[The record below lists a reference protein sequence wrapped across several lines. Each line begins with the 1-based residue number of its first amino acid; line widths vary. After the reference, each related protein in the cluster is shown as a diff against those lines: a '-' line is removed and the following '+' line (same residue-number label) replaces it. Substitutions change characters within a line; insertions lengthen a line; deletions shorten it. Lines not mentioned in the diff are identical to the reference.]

1 MHHGIGSNR
10 HIFDGWLP
18 AVMLT
23 HRVLRFDMRGHG
35 ESGGESRGDSP
46 ADGQILDMDRLS
58 EDLLAVM
65 DAAGVDRTHLL
76 GESIGATIA
85 LHTAL
90 RRPNRVISVTM
101 SNGAHFGASIQAV
114 EGWRALIER
123 DGMAGWSAFMMEG
136 RFAPGAISAMAWAWF
151 DRQQATA
158 DPKVV
163 LRLLAALV
171 GTDLLG
177 ELAGLRPPLMILH
190 PDRSPFIPVSVIGD
204 LLARV
209 PSAELHVFG
218 GARHG
223 LPFSHAAV
231 CAGLLRDF
239 VGRDV
244 STVDRPDAGH

>member
-1 MHHGIGSNR
+1 MHHGIGSSR

-35 ESGGESRGDSP
+35 ASE
-46 ADGQILDMDRLS
+46 ADDQELDMDRLS
-58 EDLLAVM
+58 DDLLAVM
-65 DAAGVDRTHLL
+65 DAAGVVRAHLL

-90 RRPNRVISVTM
+90 RRPERVISLTM

-114 EGWRALIER
+114 EGWRSMIEQE
-123 DGMAGWSAFMMEG
+123 GMVGWSSFMMEG
-136 RFAPGAISAMAWAWF
+136 RFAPGAIGARAWDWF

-158 DPKVV
+158 DPRVV

-177 ELAGLRPPLMILH
+177 GLAGLRPPLMILH
-190 PDRSPFIPVSVIGD
+190 PDRSPFIPVSAVVD

-223 LPFSHAAV
+223 LPFSHAAA

-239 VGRDV
+239 IGKTV
-244 STVDRPDAGH
+244 STVDRPGAGH